1 MLVWFP
7 WWLGFWGWVGACCH
21 SSSATSVSQNP
32 GFYFQLCFLSL
43 TAKPPLSF
51 PPPEAHLLEPDTSSQ
66 APLPSPHALQVSYLS
81 PGPHTAAPLWR
92 GVAACELRLWDPAAP
107 HLVSRYPL
115 LIASRGCLLLSSV
128 VCMLSHFSC
137 VWFCA
142 TLWTF
147 ACQPPLSMRFFR
159 QEYWSELPCPLP
171 GDLPD
176 PGIEPVSLV
185 SPASAGEFF
194 TTSATWEAPSSA
206 GSGFLLPQL
215 S

>member
-1 MLVWFP
+1 MWFP

-32 GFYFQLCFLSL
+32 EFYFQLCFLSL

-51 PPPEAHLLEPDTSSQ
+51 PPLEARLLEPDTTSQ
-66 APLPSPHALQVSYLS
+66 APLPGLHALQVSYLS
-81 PGPHTAAPLWR
+81 PGPHT
-92 GVAACELRLWDPAAP
+92 AP

-115 LIASRGCLLLSSV
+115 LIASRGCLLSSV
-128 VCMLSHFSC
+128 VCMLSRFSC
-137 VWFCA
+137 VWFCV
-142 TLWTF
+142 TLWTV
-147 ACQPPLSMRFFR
+147 ACQAPLSMRFFR
-159 QEYWSELPCPLP
+159 QEYWSGLPCSLP

-176 PGIEPVSLV
+176 PGIEPVS
-185 SPASAGEFF
+185 PTSAGGFF